1 MDTLIHA
8 DIFFFV
14 TTIAVVVVLIL
25 FIIFMYYLIQIS
37 RNFRDIS
44 DIFKKGVE
52 HSSNQLNALLK
63 SIKDNPIFN
72 FIFNSRKKK
81 SKAKK

>member
-14 TTIAVVVVLIL
+14 TTIAVVVALVL
-25 FIIFMYYLIQIS
+25 FAIFMYYLIQIS

-44 DIFKKGVE
+44 DIFKKGVKN
-52 HSSNQLNALLK
+52 SSNQLNVLFK
-63 SIKDNPIFN
+63 NIKDNPLFN
-72 FIFNSRKKK
+72 FIFNSKKKK
-81 SKAKK
+81 SKTKK